1 MITMLLGRVTRAVG
15 LRVTG
20 LPPGASTS
28 RHQLQL
34 LQQAPLGCRWHKAV
48 GGLGAAD
55 RHRRYADAWEYAG
68 SATAEISANQV
79 WLRS

>member
-1 MITMLLGRVTRAVG
+1 
-15 LRVTG
+15 
-20 LPPGASTS
+20 
-28 RHQLQL
+28 
-34 LQQAPLGCRWHKAV
+34 V